1 MTRSLSALRPPPI
14 PLRTL
19 LLAGAA
25 ITATGVLAPKP
36 RAEQAHADHHRP
48 RLNLVQAQTG
58 AQAPPATA
66 GHGAHHVGPAATA
79 PAPAGAAPAPAP
91 APPRR
96 NELGGS
102 IPDLPRG
109 AAAPTSADPPPLL
122 DTLGRLSWPAGTAN
136 GEAQNFFDQ
145 GYRFAWGFNHAEA
158 ARAFRQAQA
167 LDPDCAMCFWGEA
180 WVLGPHINFI
190 MEDDANRRAL
200 AALERARALAPKAG
214 ETRAALIEA
223 LSKRY
228 SADPKADR
236 KALDKAFADA
246 MEAAQA
252 RWPADPD
259 IAVLTADALMN
270 LSPWDYWDDG
280 GRKAK
285 GATDRIVALL
295 EGVLGDQPSP
305 VAPNPLH
312 PGAIHLYI
320 HTVEASDR
328 PERAAPHAAR
338 LEALMPGA
346 GHVVH
351 MPAHI
356 WYRLGMWKES
366 LESNRRAVAADEAQL
381 ARGGASALY
390 AGGYFA
396 HNVHF
401 VLASATMG
409 GDGPAAVEAATRLAA
424 LIPDE
429 AKRDAAA
436 LVQPVAAAPYVAHA
450 RFTTPDAVLALPPP
464 AAEFPFIRGHW
475 HYARGEA
482 LARLGRAADAR
493 VEAAAI
499 AKLESSPAVA
509 TLAAEGVPAPAVLGI
524 ARRIVEGR
532 AAQAAG
538 DHAGAA
544 RLFAEAAAAQDTLP
558 YMEPPYWYYPIHQ
571 SLGGALLAQGKPAE
585 AEAAFREALKRSP
598 NNGWAAAGLLRAA
611 EMRNDTQGAA
621 AARAMLEKSW
631 FGGAPP
637 PVDRL

>member
-1 MTRSLSALRPPPI
+1 MTRKSFAPRPHQAF
-14 PLRTL
+14 RAF

-25 ITATGVLAPKP
+25 VAAAGTPV
-36 RAEQAHADHHRP
+36 RAQSHADHHRP

-58 AQAPPATA
+58 TPTPPPPPA
-66 GHGAHHVGPAATA
+66 GHGAHQVGPAATA
-79 PAPAGAAPAPAP
+79 PAPAGVTAAAAP
-91 APPRR
+91 RR
-96 NELGGS
+96 TELGGS

-109 AAAPTSADPPPLL
+109 AAAPTSAETPPLL
-122 DTLGRLSWPAGTAN
+122 GNLGALSWPAGTAN
-136 GEAQNFFDQ
+136 AEAQAYFDQ
-145 GYRFAWGFNHAEA
+145 GYRLAWGFNHAEA
-158 ARAFRQAQA
+158 ARAFRAAQL
-167 LDPDCAMCFWGEA
+167 LDPDCAMCLWGEA

-190 MEDDANRRAL
+190 MEEDANRRAV

-214 ETRAALIEA
+214 EVRAALIEA

-236 KALDKAFADA
+236 KALDQAYAQA
-246 MEAAQA
+246 MEAVQA
-252 RWPADPD
+252 RWPSDPEV
-259 IAVLTADALMN
+259 AVLTADALMN
-270 LSPWDYWDDG
+270 LSPWDYWEDS

-285 GATDRIVALL
+285 GATERIVALL
-295 EGVLGDQPSP
+295 ESVLGDRASA

-401 VLASATMG
+401 VLASAMMG
-409 GDGPAAVEAATRLAA
+409 GDGPTAVAAATRLAT
-424 LIPDE
+424 LIPDD
-429 AKRDAAA
+429 AKRTFPG
-436 LVQPVAAAPYVAHA
+436 LTQPVAAAPFLAHA
-450 RFTTPDAVLALPPP
+450 RFSTPETVLALQAP
-464 AAEFPFIRGHW
+464 AEEFPFIRAHW

-482 LARLGRAADAR
+482 LARLGRVAEAR
-493 VEAAAI
+493 AEAAAI
-499 AKLESSPAVA
+499 AKLEGAPAVA
-509 TLAAEGVPAPAVLGI
+509 ALPAEGVPAAEVLGI
-524 ARRIVEGR
+524 ARRIVEAR

-538 DHAGAA
+538 DNASAA
-544 RLFAEAAAAQDTLP
+544 RLFAEAAAAQDALP
-558 YMEPPYWYYPIHQ
+558 YMEPPFWYYPVHQ
-571 SLGGALLAQGKPAE
+571 SLGAALLAQGKPAE

-598 NNGWAAAGLLRAA
+598 NNGWATAGLLRAA
-611 EMRNDTQGAA
+611 EMRNDAQGAA
-621 AARAMLEKSW
+621 AARAMLERSW

>member
-1 MTRSLSALRPPPI
+1 MTRSRTSALRPSPI
-14 PLRTL
+14 ALRAL
-19 LLAGAA
+19 LLAGVAVAA
-25 ITATGVLAPKP
+25 AGPAATDA
-36 RAEQAHADHHRP
+36 RAQQSHADHHRP

-58 AQAPPATA
+58 AQAPPAA

-79 PAPAGAAPAPAP
+79 PAPAATPP
-91 APPRR
+91 PPRR

-122 DTLGRLSWPAGTAN
+122 DSLGRLHWPAGTAN

-145 GYRFAWGFNHAEA
+145 GYRLAWGFNHAEA

-167 LDPDCAMCFWGEA
+167 LDPDCAMCLWGEA

-190 MEDDANRRAL
+190 MEEDANRRAL

-214 ETRAALIEA
+214 ETRAALIAA
-223 LSKRY
+223 LGERY

-236 KALDKAFADA
+236 KALDKKYADA
-246 MEAAQA
+246 MESVQR
-252 RWPADPD
+252 RWPADPE

-280 GRKAK
+280 GRKPK
-285 GATDRIVALL
+285 GATERIVALL
-295 EGVLGDQPSP
+295 EGVLGDRPSP
-305 VAPNPLH
+305 IAPNPLH

-351 MPAHI
+351 MPSHV

-366 LESNRRAVAADEAQL
+366 LDSNRRAVAADEAQL
-381 ARGGASALY
+381 ARGGASPLY

-401 VLASATMG
+401 VMASALMG
-409 GDGPAAVEAATRLAA
+409 GDGPTAVEAATRLAA

-429 AKRDAAA
+429 AKRAAAA
-436 LVQPVAAAPYVAHA
+436 LTQPVAAAPYVAHA
-450 RFTTPDAVLALPPP
+450 RFTAPEAVLALPAP
-464 AAEFPFIRGHW
+464 ADEFPFIRGHW

-482 LARLGRAADAR
+482 LARAGRAAEAR
-493 VEAAAI
+493 AEAAAI
-499 AKLESSPAVA
+499 ARLEGAPAVA
-509 TLAAEGVPAPAVLGI
+509 ALTAEGVPATAVLGI

-544 RLFAEAAAAQDTLP
+544 RLFTEAAAAQDALP

-571 SLGGALLAQGKPAE
+571 SLGAALLAQGKPAE

-598 NNGWAAAGLLRAA
+598 NNGWATAGLLRAA
-611 EMRNDTQGAA
+611 EMRGDTQGAA

-631 FGGAPP
+631 FGAAPP